1 VWAAGV
7 FADYVALVKNLR
19 GAVLRDPRE
28 DGAERRVAWLAQR
41 FRYRNLGVPPALV
54 AAHADFLHAR
64 LRGKPFV
71 ELAFPL
77 ASLERVAAAVAGI
90 GETGRPAAEAMVLA
104 SAYASPLICPGA
116 AAVAAVRPYAVD
128 TVETKVTLSDKD
140 WRLHFRI
147 ADYTVL
153 DLYQW
158 STDHARRLWREV
170 ANDLTQARRQRI
182 AKDKKRYWR
191 LQQGDGP
198 PHPFLFYLDLADRVA
213 EDCSLRTAITQLP
226 EGEACAALAIV
237 PVVAIP

>member
-1 VWAAGV
+1 V
-7 FADYVALVKNLR
+7 FAEYVALVKNLR
-19 GAVLRDPRE
+19 GVVLLDPRE
-28 DGAERRVAWLAQR
+28 DGAEGRVGWLGQR

-77 ASLERVAAAVAGI
+77 ATLERVAEAVAEI
-90 GETGRPAAEAMVLA
+90 GEIGRSAAQAMILA
-104 SAYASPLICPGA
+104 SAYASPLICLGSA
-116 AAVAAVRPYAVD
+116 ALAAVRPFAVD
-128 TVETKVTLSDKD
+128 AAETTIALSDKD
-140 WRLHFRI
+140 WRLHLRI

-158 STDHARRLWREV
+158 STDHARRLWRDG

-182 AKDKKRYWR
+182 AQDKRRYWR

-198 PHPFLFYLDLADRVA
+198 TSPFIFYLDLADRVA
-213 EDCSLRTAITQLP
+213 AGGSLRTAIIRLP
-226 EGEACAALAIV
+226 EDEACAALAIV
-237 PVVAIP
+237 PAVAVP